1 MNDQVTVGCMAAIR
15 AAAGLIEV
23 IGAIIILRLGTVP
36 PKALQVNAFLAAAGP
51 IFMLAVTG
59 VGLLG
64 AGRPNPAC
72 KSRAHCCGRRIDTGR
87 LQIGPIICR

>member
-15 AAAGLIEV
+15 AAAGIIEV
-23 IGAIIILRLGTVP
+23 IGAIIILRLGTV

-64 AGRPNPAC
+64 LAGRIPPVKVVLIAVGAGLILAG
-72 KSRAHCCGRRIDTGR
+72 SR
-87 LQIGPIICR
+87 

>member
-1 MNDQVTVGCMAAIR
+1 MNDQVTVGCMAAFR

-23 IGAIIILRLGTVP
+23 IGAIIILRLGTV

-64 AGRPNPAC
+64 LAGRIPPVKVVLIAVGAGLILAG
-72 KSRAHCCGRRIDTGR
+72 SR
-87 LQIGPIICR
+87 

>member
-36 PKALQVNAFLAAAGP
+36 KALQVNAFLAAAGP

-64 AGRPNPAC
+64 MAGRIPPVKVVLIAVGAGLILAG
-72 KSRAHCCGRRIDTGR
+72 SR
-87 LQIGPIICR
+87 

>member
-23 IGAIIILRLGTVP
+23 IGAIIIFRLGTVP
-36 PKALQVNAFLAAAGP
+36 KALQANAFLAAAGP

-64 AGRPNPAC
+64 LAGRIPPVKVVLIAVGAGLILAG
-72 KSRAHCCGRRIDTGR
+72 SR
-87 LQIGPIICR
+87 

>member
-1 MNDQVTVGCMAAIR
+1 MNDQITVGCMAAIR

-23 IGAIIILRLGTVP
+23 IGAIVILRLGTVP
-36 PKALQVNAFLAAAGP
+36 KALQVNALLATAGP

-64 AGRPNPAC
+64 LAGRIPPVKVVLIAVGAGLILAG
-72 KSRAHCCGRRIDTGR
+72 SR
-87 LQIGPIICR
+87 

>member
-36 PKALQVNAFLAAAGP
+36 KALQVNAFLAAAGP

-64 AGRPNPAC
+64 RAGRIPPVKVVLIAVGAGLILAG
-72 KSRAHCCGRRIDTGR
+72 SR
-87 LQIGPIICR
+87 

>member
-36 PKALQVNAFLAAAGP
+36 KALQVNAFLAAAGP

-64 AGRPNPAC
+64 LAGRIPPVKVVLIAVGAGLILAG
-72 KSRAHCCGRRIDTGR
+72 SR
-87 LQIGPIICR
+87 